1 MRVKLALWTTLAV
14 AALAGAA
21 LAQTVYTYH
30 GPPYS
35 GNPPDSAGARRSQ
48 PVFAVVG
55 GHVVSGVQLPTVA
68 ALTLVDTAN
77 PEFACQVGHR
87 GLLVRLA
94 CSDGSHAE
102 VTIGPYGCGQS
113 VSGQTASLC
122 YGVEARSAVRKL
134 RAPAGHMLVIAYGR
148 LALKP
153 TDS

>member
-1 MRVKLALWTTLAV
+1 MRAKLAIWTTLAAV
-14 AALAGAA
+14 AFAGAA
-21 LAQTVYTYH
+21 LAQTVYTYD
-30 GPPYS
+30 GPPYA
-35 GNPPDSAGARRSQ
+35 GNPPDSVGARHSQ

-55 GHVVSGVQLPTVA
+55 GHAVSGVQLPTVA
-68 ALTLVDTAN
+68 ALTLIDAAN

-87 GLLVRLA
+87 GALVHLA

-102 VTIGPYGCGQS
+102 VTIGPFGCGQS

-122 YGVEARSAVRKL
+122 YGVEARYAVRKL
-134 RAPAGHMLVIAYGR
+134 RAPAGHTLVIAYGR